1 MHWFPKRDN
10 LCGNQWKSVI
20 NGMAIVSMV
29 IISVMFV
36 YGLVR
41 VACLTALFGTPPLL
55 PPPRREI
62 SRWYC
67 GQPTL
72 CLNVRYVPKH
82 SKAFYF
88 PSAHLCVWPWPSNLF
103 CSTMGFTHCLRAL
116 STPTPLPPFTAHLS
130 TLTNISTTIHKVLY
144 VVCILVPLWVFK
156 YTCLSWYPPGVCVKT
171 V

>member
-10 LCGNQWKSVI
+10 LCGNQWKSVF

-41 VACLTALFGTPPLL
+41 VACLTALFGTPHPHPHPAVKYHADTVGN
-55 PPPRREI
+55 PP
-62 SRWYC
+62 SVWMSDM
-67 GQPTL
+67 
-72 CLNVRYVPKH
+72 CLNIRRHFTFRLLISVSDPDPVTSSAAPWDSH
-82 SKAFYF
+82 TVFGLCQLLH
-88 PSAHLCVWPWPSNLF
+88 PS
-103 CSTMGFTHCLRAL
+103 
-116 STPTPLPPFTAHLS
+116 PPFTAHLS
-130 TLTNISTTIHKVLY
+130 TLTHISTTIHKVLY
-144 VVCILVPLWVFK
+144 VVCVLVPLWVFK